1 MQRNVIAMSMAVM
14 MTLTLVTHADT
25 LDISGMGFGSFA
37 VKVTSLKEAR
47 FKATLRQQYDFSC
60 GSAAL
65 ATLLS
70 HHYGQLM
77 SEQVI
82 FEEMFASGNKEKI
95 QKEGFS
101 LLDMKNFLKKQGYE
115 ADGFELPLNTLQAS
129 GLPAIVLVS
138 DKGYQHFVVIKGIQ
152 EGRILLG
159 DPSGGSRA
167 MSIAAFE
174 AIWSNKV
181 LFVIHN
187 RRSMARFNQVADWQT
202 NPKAPMRNGFN
213 LDGLGFMA
221 LTKFGPGDF

>member
-1 MQRNVIAMSMAVM
+1 MQRYLAAISIAA
-14 MTLTLVTHADT
+14 MTLTAVAQADT
-25 LDISGMGFGSFA
+25 LDISGMGFGAYA

-65 ATLLS
+65 ATLLT
-70 HHYGQLM
+70 HHYGQAM
-77 SEQVI
+77 TEQVI
-82 FEEMFASGNKEKI
+82 FEEMFAGGNQEKI
-95 QKEGFS
+95 RKEGFS

-115 ADGFELPLNTLQAS
+115 ADGFELPLNTLMAS

-159 DPSGGSRA
+159 DPSGGARA

-187 RRSMARFNQVADWQT
+187 RRTIARFNQVADWQT

-213 LDGLGFMA
+213 LEGLSFMA

>member
-1 MQRNVIAMSMAVM
+1 MQRYLAAISIAA
-14 MTLTLVTHADT
+14 MTLTAVAQADT
-25 LDISGMGFGSFA
+25 LDISGMGFGAYA

-65 ATLLS
+65 ATLLT
-70 HHYGQLM
+70 HHYGQAM
-77 SEQVI
+77 TEQVI
-82 FEEMFASGNKEKI
+82 FEEMFAGGNQEKI
-95 QKEGFS
+95 RTEGFS

-115 ADGFELPLNTLQAS
+115 ADGFELPLNTLMVS

-159 DPSGGSRA
+159 DPSGGARA

-187 RRSMARFNQVADWQT
+187 RRTIARFNQVADWQT

-213 LDGLGFMA
+213 LEGLSFMA